1 MEDKNSEANGG
12 SSIMQTDDRKVL
24 GVLGGMGPLAT
35 QLFYKMIIEKTD
47 ANCDQ
52 EHLNMII
59 LSHATMPDRTKEILA
74 GRTEE
79 LFHLLAEDAKML
91 ESNGAGVIAIPCNTS
106 HVLLDRLQAGVGIPI
121 INMVE
126 ETAAHIAGLFPEPD
140 LRVAVLATD
149 GTINT
154 GLYQMEL
161 EKAGITPVVPSAGS
175 QKLVM
180 KLIYDGVKNGG
191 EIDYSDFLTIQ
202 KEIDGQ
208 GCKAAVLACTELSCF
223 KEIYHLPDFYIDAM
237 DILTEKSILAC
248 GGKIKKG
255 VKSNG

>member
-1 MEDKNSEANGG
+1 MRNDS
-12 SSIMQTDDRKVL
+12 RKLL

-35 QLFYKMIIEKTD
+35 QLFYRMIIEKTD

-59 LSHATMPDRTKEILA
+59 LNHATMPDRTKEILG

-79 LFHLLAEDAKML
+79 LFELLLEDVKML
-91 ESNGAGVIAIPCNTS
+91 EKNGAGIIAIPCNTS
-106 HVLLDRLQAGVGIPI
+106 HVLADRLQENVGIPI

-126 ETAAHIAGLFPEPD
+126 ETVTHIAEALPERD
-140 LRVAVLATD
+140 LRIAVLATD

-154 GLYQMEL
+154 GLYQNAL
-161 EKAGITPVVPSAGS
+161 ERAGITPVIPQRES

-180 KLIYDGVKNGG
+180 KIIYDGVKNGG
-191 EIDYSDFLTIQ
+191 TIDFADFLTVQ
-202 KEIDGQ
+202 KEIFEQD
-208 GCKAAVLACTELSCF
+208 CKAAILACTELSCF
-223 KEIYHLPDFYIDAM
+223 KEMYHLPNFYIDAM

-248 GGKIKKG
+248 GGKIKELE
-255 VKSNG
+255 